1 MENLTIVIDN
11 GTGYI
16 KAGFP
21 GSDTPKVVFPTLIG
35 RPQNPHDSYSDFY
48 VRDSVVEKSQFLN
61 IKCPILHGIIN
72 DWDDMEKIWD
82 HTFKNELKES
92 PSGNKIMLTEV
103 LMNTKKNNEKT
114 AEIMFEKFN
123 ASSLGI
129 SKQGP
134 LILIAAG
141 TYDGFVLD
149 SGEAITQFCCS
160 YDGKT
165 LPYFIK
171 MNFGGKNITKY
182 LLKIIADELGI
193 SLVTYSEQL
202 IAKDIK
208 EKICYV
214 ALDFEEEKKNIQ
226 EKNYKMPD
234 GTEIKLT

>member
-1 MENLTIVIDN
+1 ME
-11 GTGYI
+11 
-16 KAGFP
+16 
-21 GSDTPKVVFPTLIG
+21 
-35 RPQNPHDSYSDFY
+35 
-48 VRDSVVEKSQFLN
+48 EKSQFLN

-92 PSGNKIMLTEV
+92 PSGNNIMLTEV

-134 LILIAAG
+134 LILIATG
-141 TYDGFVLD
+141 TYHGFILD

-160 YDGKT
+160 YDGNS

-171 MNFGGKNITKY
+171 MNFSGKNITKY